1 MSFEWFVARRYLVA
15 RRRQALISLIS
26 LVSILG
32 VTVGVMALIVALALM
47 TGVQSELRDRIVG
60 ASAHVQVYKVKGV
73 MDGEAEM
80 KRLATFPGVLG
91 ISPAILDYGLMQSTS
106 LEHTPVS
113 IKGIDPQR
121 EATVTDIRSAMKSG
135 SIDALTRDSSGGLPG
150 VVLGRELARKLDVGV
165 NDTVRVLTF
174 AVMMTP

>member
-1 MSFEWFVARRYLVA
+1 MSFEWFIARRYLVA

-60 ASAHVQVYKVKGV
+60 ASAHVQVYKVKGI

-80 KRLATFPGVLG
+80 KRLDTFPGVVG
-91 ISPAILDYGLMQSTS
+91 VSPAILDYGLMQSTR
-106 LEHTPVS
+106 LDHTPVT
-113 IKGIDPQR
+113 IKGIDPER
-121 EATVTDIRSAMKSG
+121 EATVTNIRSAMRSG
-135 SIDALTRDSSGGLPG
+135 SIEALEHESSDGRSG
-150 VVLGRELARKLDVGV
+150 VVLGRELARKLDV
-165 NDTVRVLTF
+165 D
-174 AVMMTP
+174 